1 MNTSPIES
9 ARAAAAIAADE
20 VRTAEATLND
30 HKRAL
35 RAARSAVDEVT
46 NIDEAAEAI
55 RKHEIA
61 VELAE
66 RKVGLAKRKAEA
78 AAVALLDAEI
88 EDNRDRAAAL
98 EAERETTVAGLLRII
113 GPHFDNPAAVVE
125 QARDVRRIDEA
136 LYGLCQQRQ
145 SLEIRQSHARAA
157 TATTAKE
164 G

>member
-1 MNTSPIES
+1 MNASPIES
-9 ARAAAAIAADE
+9 ARAAAAITADE
-20 VRTAEATLND
+20 VRTAESTLND

-35 RAARSAVDEVT
+35 RAARAAVDEVT

-88 EDNRDRAAAL
+88 VDNLARADALVVERAA
-98 EAERETTVAGLLRII
+98 TVSEVLRVI
-113 GPHFDNPAAVVE
+113 GPHFDNALGVVE
-125 QARDVRRIDEA
+125 QARDVRRIDEH
-136 LYGLCQQRQ
+136 LYNLRQQRQ
-145 SLEIRQSHARAA
+145 ALEIRRAHA
-157 TATTAKE
+157 TPPTTTE
-164 G
+164 V